1 MKISFRLEERA
12 GSAKGSL
19 FDSTAVIRRPILA
32 DAAQTRFFRPY
43 ERRIDQVFTEEPDL

>member
-1 MKISFRLEERA
+1 MKISFRLKERA

-19 FDSTAVIRRPILA
+19 FDSTDAIHQPMLA

-43 ERRIDQVFTEEPDL
+43 ERRINQVFTEEPDL

>member
-1 MKISFRLEERA
+1 MKISFRLNERA

-19 FDSTAVIRRPILA
+19 FDSTDAIHRPMLA